1 MADQYQQYSTVRKYW
16 HLMRPHTLTA
26 SIVPVL
32 VGTATA
38 KLFLLGSQDH
48 IKFSLFL
55 AMLIA
60 CLLIQAATNMFNEYY
75 DFKKGL
81 DDHTSVGIGG
91 AIVRNGMSPKLVMNL
106 AIAFYIIAALLGI
119 YLAANSSFWIIPV
132 GIVCMAIGYLYTGGP
147 IPISWTPFGE
157 LFSGLFMGMII
168 ILLAFFIQTGNVNGF
183 VVWISLPIVI
193 TIGLINMANNIRDRV
208 KDKASGRKTLP
219 IILLGKKASITFMA
233 AMYILAYL
241 IVIFTA
247 LFKSGGSLFYLLVLF
262 SFPMPIKAIRRFNK
276 NDTPASMM
284 PAMAAT
290 GKTNTFFG
298 ILYALGIYIS
308 ALLGG
313 I

>member
-1 MADQYQQYSTVRKYW
+1 MASQYQQYSTVRKYW

-26 SIVPVL
+26 AVVPVL

-38 KLFLLGSQDH
+38 KIFLLGSEDH
-48 IKFSLFL
+48 LSLTLLL

-91 AIVRNGMSPKLVMNL
+91 AIVRNGMSPKLVMNI
-106 AIAFYIIAALLGI
+106 AIAFYVIAALLGLFI
-119 YLAANSSFWIIPV
+119 AINSSFWLIPI
-132 GIVCMAIGYLYTGGP
+132 GLVCMAIGYLYTGGP
-147 IPISWTPFGE
+147 FPISWTPFGE
-157 LFSGLFMGMII
+157 VFSGIFMGMII
-168 ILLAFFIQTGNVNGF
+168 ILIAFFIQTGNLQSL

-208 KDKASGRKTLP
+208 KDKESGRKTLP
-219 IILLGKKASITFMA
+219 ILLGKNNSIRFLALMYIVAYALVIYITF
-233 AMYILAYL
+233 LQP
-241 IVIFTA
+241 
-247 LFKSGGSLFYLLVLF
+247 GGSIFFLLALL
-262 SFPMPIKAIRRFNK
+262 SFPLPIKAVRRFKK
-276 NDTPASMM
+276 NDTPATMM

-298 ILYALGIYIS
+298 LLYALGIYIS